1 MKTIQLLFL
10 FLIMSSVG
18 VKANEDWGKTG
29 HRVTGEIA
37 EKYLT
42 KKAKKE
48 IDKLLNGY
56 SLAFVSNYAD
66 EIKSD
71 DKYKK
76 YYTWHYVNFPF
87 GSTYESHPKSDKGDI
102 IVGINTCIEVLK
114 NENSSREDKVFY
126 LKMLVHFLGDLHQP
140 MHVSGVVDDKGGNDF
155 QVRWFNEG
163 TNLHVVWDTKMIESY
178 GMSYFEMAAN
188 EKQLSKQQLEFIQ
201 QGTVLDWVNDSREL
215 CQDIYENVEVG
226 EKLRYRYSYDYM
238 DDVLLQLQKSG
249 IRLAVILNDIFG

>member
-1 MKTIQLLFL
+1 MKKLQVLILVLLF
-10 FLIMSSVG
+10 SVIG
-18 VKANEDWGKTG
+18 ANASDDWGKTG
-29 HRVTGEIA
+29 HRATGEIA

-48 IDKLLNGY
+48 LNKLLNGH
-56 SLAFVSNYAD
+56 SLAYVSNYGD

-71 DKYKK
+71 NKYRKFGP
-76 YYTWHYVNFPF
+76 WHYVNFPF
-87 GSTYESHPKSDKGDI
+87 GSTYEAHPKSDKGDI

-163 TNLHVVWDTKMIESY
+163 TNLHVVWDSKMIESY
-178 GMSYFEMAAN
+178 GMSYTEISAN
-188 EKQLSKQQLEFIQ
+188 EKQLSKQQLAIIQ
-201 QGTVLDWVNDSREL
+201 EGTVIDWVNESREL
-215 CQDIYENVEVG
+215 CKDIYENVEVG